1 MANTS
6 KIHWMSW
13 EMMGLT
19 KSAGGLGFRDL
30 PLFNK
35 AILAKQLWRLHQD
48 PDSLVARI
56 FKAKYFAHGA
66 VLETSLGSRP
76 SYVWRSL
83 LSASD
88 LLKQG
93 LIWRVGDGKSIHI

>member
-35 AILAKQLWRLHQD
+35 A
-48 PDSLVARI
+48 I